1 MSYPEWVLKHKLPN
15 SEIRC
20 IRDRY
25 YLYAT
30 KSVWLPEK
38 KRTKKVTL
46 KQIGVIDPEFGL
58 IPTGMSRR
66 GKVPKGESNLPYRA
80 RGYVAFLDDYLE
92 GY

>member
-1 MSYPEWVLKHKLPN
+1 MSHPEWVLKHKLPN

-20 IRDRY
+20 IRGRY

-30 KSVWLPEK
+30 KSVWLTEK